1 LRRTVR
7 LGTMEAAGPYYAFE
21 QLPLGPDKPL
31 KKAEGGGGRRPRSRW
46 WWCCGSRKHESR
58 FIRLN
63 AKRPTLARFPH
74 NRVVNTKY
82 TVVSF
87 VPKVLYEQFKYF
99 FNLYFL
105 LVALSQFFPPLQ
117 IGLLVTYVAPLVFVL
132 AVTMTKE
139 GYDDLKRWKTDRE
152 INRELYTRLLPGGA
166 TETIRAQD
174 IKVGHLLRLQTN
186 QRVPADMVLLRT
198 SASSGVVF
206 LRTDQ
211 LDGETDWKLRTAAPS
226 CQKLNSDEAPRCR
239 DTPEIAPR
247 VHVPLAHRAS
257 TCQDLARASATVY
270 AAQPSRAIY
279 EFVGDLT
286 LYDEAVEGGA
296 TQVHFSPFP
305 TDSFITDSR
314 PFTTPHDA
322 ETYPTGPTE
331 PREHAV
337 GEHRARVQLRGRC
350 GRVHW

>member
-1 LRRTVR
+1 
-7 LGTMEAAGPYYAFE
+7 MEAAGPYYAFE

-239 DTPEIAPR
+239 DTPERLRRAPTCHSLTARPR
-247 VHVPLAHRAS
+247 VRTS
-257 TCQDLARASATVY
+257 
-270 AAQPSRAIY
+270 
-279 EFVGDLT
+279 
-286 LYDEAVEGGA
+286 
-296 TQVHFSPFP
+296 
-305 TDSFITDSR
+305 
-314 PFTTPHDA
+314 
-322 ETYPTGPTE
+322 
-331 PREHAV
+331 
-337 GEHRARVQLRGRC
+337 RARVRRCTRRSLRARSTSSSETSRSTTRRSRAAPRRCLPFPYRPTLSKGRSTPDNAA
-350 GRVHW
+350 

>member
-1 LRRTVR
+1 
-7 LGTMEAAGPYYAFE
+7 MEGGAPYFAYE
-21 QLPLGPDKPL
+21 QLPLGPDKPH
-31 KKAEGGGGRRPRSRW
+31 KKAEGSGAARRPPRSRW

-139 GYDDLKRWKTDRE
+139 GYDDVKRWRTDRE

-174 IKVGHLLRLQTN
+174 IRVGHLLRLQTN

-198 SASSGVVF
+198 SASSGVIF

-226 CQKLNSDEAPRCR
+226 CQKLPSDEA
-239 DTPEIAPR
+239 
-247 VHVPLAHRAS
+247 
-257 TCQDLARASATVY
+257 LARSSATVY

-296 TQVHFSPFP
+296 TQVPRRV
-305 TDSFITDSR
+305 R
-314 PFTTPHDA
+314 PGPARHHRRMHA
-322 ETYPTGPTE
+322 RAQGPT
-331 PREHAV
+331 RLYNLSSVICNH
-337 GEHRARVQLRGRC
+337 LRRTRSPSITRC
-350 GRVHW
+350 GRTPCSLRTAPSDW